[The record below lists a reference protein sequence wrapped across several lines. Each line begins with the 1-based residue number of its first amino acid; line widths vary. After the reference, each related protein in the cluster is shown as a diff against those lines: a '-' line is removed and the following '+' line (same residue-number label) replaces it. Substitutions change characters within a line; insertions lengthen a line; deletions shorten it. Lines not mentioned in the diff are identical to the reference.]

1 MNRTYRFN
9 PLDRRNINAHAADGG
24 RTGRVDAAHIQTGR
38 MVYGRAWHPERRGV
52 QALGRVPGMLHAAAY
67 RQLRDEGRYG
77 TASGIPEAE
86 RYQRHGNEYRIALV
100 FHGEQGPLCIYP
112 GRDDHLQGA

>member
-1 MNRTYRFN
+1 MSNNKYNIIT
-9 PLDRRNINAHAADGG
+9 DR
-24 RTGRVDAAHIQTGR
+24 
-38 MVYGRAWHPERRGV
+38 
-52 QALGRVPGMLHAAAY
+52 
-67 RQLRDEGRYG
+67 

>member
-1 MNRTYRFN
+1 MIELTLCKFHGHEPDL
-9 PLDRRNINAHAADGG
+9 PLQSAGQEEYKGQDDAHAVDGG

-86 RYQRHGNEYRIALV
+86 RYQRH
-100 FHGEQGPLCIYP
+100 
-112 GRDDHLQGA
+112 DSGAYLKVEGSEKM